1 MSRKIH
7 RRGFLFGLGLLLPTL
22 GASILSCARQ
32 PGASTSANPN
42 TAQNSGASAKSDAPR
57 KVTIAYQP
65 GLGYSSIVIIKQQK
79 TLEKQ
84 FPDTKIDWKVLA
96 SGSAIRD
103 GIIANQIQVGAMGI
117 APFLL
122 GWDRGVG
129 WKLLS
134 GLNQQDLWLV
144 VKDPNIKSLKDI
156 KPGQKIGVPAPDSIQ
171 AVTLRKGAQ
180 KELGNPQALESNL
193 LAIAHPLGLQALD
206 SGQIAAHLPAPP
218 FQFQEV
224 EKGGRVILKSSELF
238 GTLPSAGSLL
248 VTEKFYNKYP
258 EFSQALYK
266 AVEDASKLLSEQ
278 PDEAAKILAADSEG
292 KMTAEE
298 AKKWI
303 THDGVKFTTVPQGFL
318 AYATFMKEIKM
329 IDKQPQSIDELVL
342 PTLKGK
348 GGN

>member
-1 MSRKIH
+1 MYKKIH
-7 RRGFLFGLGLLLPTL
+7 RRTVLFGLGVLIPNLVAGLSSCNSQPQ
-22 GASILSCARQ
+22 GAT
-32 PGASTSANPN
+32 STQNVSAQSAAPN
-42 TAQNSGASAKSDAPR
+42 

-65 GLGYSSIVIIKQQK
+65 GLGYSTLVIIRQQK
-79 TLEKQ
+79 ILEKQ
-84 FPDTKIDWKVLA
+84 FPNTTFEWKVLA

-134 GLNQQDLWLV
+134 GLNHQDLWLV
-144 VKDPNIKSLKDI
+144 VKDPNIKSLKDF

-180 KELGNPQALESNL
+180 KELGNPQALDSNL
-193 LAIAHPLGLQALD
+193 LAIAHPLGLQALE

-238 GTLPSAGSLL
+238 GGLPSAGSLV
-248 VTEKFYNKYP
+248 VTEKFYNQYP
-258 EFSQALYK
+258 EFNQALYK
-266 AVEDASKLLSEQ
+266 AVEDATKLLGEK
-278 PDEAAKILAADSEG
+278 PDAAAKILAADSEG
-292 KMTAEE
+292 KTTPEQV
-298 AKKWI
+298 KKSL
-303 THDGVKFTTVPQGFL
+303 THDAVEFSTVPQGFL
-318 AYATFMKEIKM
+318 AYAAFMKETNI
-329 IDKQPQSIDELVL
+329 ISKQPQSIDQLVF

>member
-7 RRGFLFGLGLLLPTL
+7 RRGFLFGLGLLIPSL
-22 GASILSCARQ
+22 GAIASCANQ
-32 PGASTSANPN
+32 LGANAPTNPN
-42 TAQNSGASAKSDAPR
+42 TAQNLATSAKSGAPE
-57 KVTIAYQP
+57 KVTLAYQP
-65 GLGYSSIVIIKQQK
+65 GLGYSSLVIVRQQK

-84 FPDTKIDWKVLA
+84 FPDTTFDWRVLA

-134 GLNQQDLWLV
+134 GLNHQDLWLV
-144 VKDPNIKSLKDI
+144 VKDPNIKSLKDF
-156 KPGQKIGVPAPDSIQ
+156 KPGMKIGVPAPDSIQ

-180 KELGNPQALESNL
+180 KELGNAQAFDSSL
-193 LAIAHPLGLQALD
+193 LAIAHPLGLQALE

-224 EKGGRVILKSSELF
+224 EKGGRVILKSSDLF
-238 GTLPSAGSLL
+238 GGLPSAGSLL
-248 VTEKFYNKYP
+248 VTEKFYNQYP
-258 EFSQALYK
+258 EFSQSLYK
-266 AVEDASKLLSEQ
+266 AVEDASKLLAEK

-303 THDGVKFTTVPQGFL
+303 THDDVEFSTVPQGFL
-318 AYATFMKEIKM
+318 EYATFMKEIN
-329 IDKQPQSIDELVL
+329 IISKQPQSIDELVF
-342 PTLKGK
+342 PTLQGK